1 MDECQ
6 PLGAGDW
13 FYRFDTRQP
22 CYNNGLPLTLV
33 VPRYDLLDILRNAV
47 RRCRL
52 TLSNSI

>member
-1 MDECQ
+1 VDECQ